1 MHDTPPSTGVAP
13 PGTSTSDEAGGA
25 GNRPLTHADLSAALN
40 TLLEAARPRLLRQA
54 ARLGVAPEAADDVVQ
69 ETLLEAWASLDRLRT
84 PARFDAWLA
93 GVCRN
98 RCLMYLR
105 ADRASRRRFAREPLP
120 LLASTADDEAE
131 PMRDLPDP
139 GGFDPA
145 GELDRRDLH
154 ALLDRAFA
162 HLPESARAPLRLC
175 YLDELSQREVA
186 DRLGLTLSAL
196 ESRLHRARAQL
207 RAVLGDALRDDARA
221 YGLLLDRDGDRDVPP
236 GWRESRI
243 WCNACGRH
251 RLRGAFVPLPS
262 GGVDLR
268 MRCPGCGFEVNSG
281 GTVPLEGIRSF
292 RPALTRMMRYA
303 VPYLTSGL
311 AAGRQP
317 CPVCGSPRR
326 MWLAGPD
333 DTLAVSWRWRGLVVA
348 LCCPRCDVTVN
359 ASVASAFWFH
369 PVMRAFMD
377 AHPRAV
383 AEPETFAKYQG
394 REAVCVRLSDIASA
408 ARLTL
413 LADRRTLDALAT
425 LRE

>member
-1 MHDTPPSTGVAP
+1 MLDTPLSTGVVP
-13 PGTSTSDEAGGA
+13 PRDEGSAGEGEE
-25 GNRPLTHADLSAALN
+25 GSHFLTHADLSAALN
-40 TLLEAARPRLLRQA
+40 TLLEEARPRLLRQA

-69 ETLLEAWASLDRLRT
+69 ETLIEAWASLDRLRT

-105 ADRASRRRFAREPLP
+105 TDRASRRRFAREPLS
-120 LLASTADDEAE
+120 LLTDTLEDEAE
-131 PMRDLPDP
+131 AARDLPDP

-145 GELDRRDLH
+145 VELDRRDLH
-154 ALLDRAFA
+154 ALLDRALA
-162 HLPESARAPLRLC
+162 HLPERTRVPLQLC
-175 YLDELSQREVA
+175 YLDELPQRDVA
-186 DRLGLTLSAL
+186 HRLGLTLSAL

-207 RAVLGDALRDDARA
+207 RAVLGDALRDDAEA
-221 YGLLLDRDGDRDVPP
+221 YGLLLDRNGDRDVPP

-281 GTVPLEGIRSF
+281 GTVPLAGIRSF

-311 AAGRQP
+311 ATGEQP
-317 CPVCGSPRR
+317 CPACGSPRR

-333 DTLAVSWRWRGLVVA
+333 DTLAVAWRWRGLVVA
-348 LCCPRCDVTVN
+348 LLCPRCDVIVN
-359 ASVASAFWFH
+359 ASVAAAFWFH
-369 PVMRAFMD
+369 PAMRAFID

-383 AEPETFAKYQG
+383 AEPETLTEYQG
-394 REAVCVRLSDIASA
+394 RAAVRVRLSDIASA
-408 ARLTL
+408 SRLTL
-413 LADRRTLDALAT
+413 LADRRTLDVLAT

>member
-1 MHDTPPSTGVAP
+1 MDDTPPSTGVAP
-13 PGTSTSDEAGGA
+13 PGDEGGT
-25 GNRPLTHADLSAALN
+25 RDHLPTHVDLRAALN
-40 TLLEAARPRLLRQA
+40 TLLEEARPRLLRQA
-54 ARLGVAPEAADDVVQ
+54 VRLGVTPEAADDVVQ
-69 ETLLEAWASLDRLRT
+69 ETLIEAWASLDHLRT

-93 GVCRN
+93 AVCRN
-98 RCLMYLR
+98 RCLMHLR
-105 ADRASRRRFAREPLP
+105 ADRTSRRRFAREPLS
-120 LLASTADDEAE
+120 LLTDTVSDEAE
-131 PMRDLPDP
+131 AARDLPDP

-145 GELDRRDLH
+145 DELDRRDRH
-154 ALLDRAFA
+154 ALLDRALA
-162 HLPESARAPLRLC
+162 HLPESARAPLQLC
-175 YLDELSQREVA
+175 YLDELPQRQA
-186 DRLGLTLSAL
+186 AQRLGLTLSAL

-207 RAVLGDALRDDARA
+207 RAVLRDALRDEAEA
-221 YGLLLDRDGDRDVPP
+221 HGLLLDRDVDRDVPS
-236 GWRESRI
+236 GWRDSRI

-281 GTVPLEGIRSF
+281 GTVPLDGIRSF

-311 AAGRQP
+311 ATGEQP

-333 DTLAVSWRWRGLVVA
+333 DALAVAWRWRGLVVA
-348 LCCPRCDVTVN
+348 LLCPRCDVIVN
-359 ASVASAFWFH
+359 ASVAAAFWFH
-369 PVMRAFMD
+369 PAMRAFID

-383 AEPETFAKYQG
+383 AEPETLTEYQG
-394 REAVCVRLSDIASA
+394 RAAVRVRLSDIASA
-408 ARLTL
+408 TRLTL
-413 LADRRTLDALAT
+413 LADRRTLDVLAT